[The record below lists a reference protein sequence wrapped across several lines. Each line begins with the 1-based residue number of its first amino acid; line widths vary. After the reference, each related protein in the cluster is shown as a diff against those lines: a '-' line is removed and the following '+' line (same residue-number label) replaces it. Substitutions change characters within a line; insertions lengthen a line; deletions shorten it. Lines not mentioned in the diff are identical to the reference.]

1 LRFRSRP
8 LRMFIIIAV
17 EAATQVRLSIWRS

>member
-8 LRMFIIIAV
+8 R
-17 EAATQVRLSIWRS
+17 